1 MTLSKNKKEKWGNL
15 KTVKWIYSSLKK
27 YFPAV
32 ILIAVLTAVVSL
44 SAVLLA
50 LVSKDV
56 LDIATGTREGNI
68 FKSGFI
74 LFLIVVIQI
83 LISGFDTVFKTHVNT
98 KMNMLMRNKLFLKIS
113 QRKFSEVS
121 NYHSGDLL
129 NRMTS
134 DISVVVSGAVSIIP
148 NITSMITK
156 IVGGISALI
165 LLDKRVALLILVF
178 GISVP
183 AIGRLL
189 NKRYKY
195 LHKLCQKSEGE
206 TRSFMQECFA
216 NIAVLKVFSG
226 EKSFSKKLD
235 GFLNNNYRLSMK
247 RAGISAVTHLSLY
260 AFFTV
265 GYYAVLVWGADAIS
279 TGAITYG
286 TLMAFLQLV
295 QQLRAPMQNVSGI
308 LPQYYSMLSSAER
321 IIEVENGEY
330 DKQTDNE
337 KVSELKKNFN
347 SLEFK
352 NVDFSYKDEQVLKN
366 CSFSIEKGKVTALTG
381 ESGSGKS
388 TVFKLILGLYEAQ
401 SGEMTINGNIPVD
414 TSLRGVFTY
423 VPQGNMIL
431 SGTVREN
438 ITLCND
444 NVSKEKLI
452 QAAKAAC
459 IYDIIE
465 ELPDGFDTLL
475 TERGGGLSEGQIQR
489 ISIARA
495 LLTDSPVLLLDE
507 ATSALDE
514 ATETQVLDNIKAMNE
529 KTVLFITHRNTSLK
543 VCDKIIRVEN
553 KVFGVIKE

>member
-1 MTLSKNKKEKWGNL
+1 MISSKNKKESNI
-15 KTVKWIYSSLKK
+15 KTVKWIYSYVKR
-27 YFPAV
+27 YIPAV
-32 ILIAVLTAVVSL
+32 ILISVMMAVVSL

-50 LVSKDV
+50 LESKEV
-56 LDIATGTREGNI
+56 LDIATGTKQGNI
-68 FKSGFI
+68 IKAGII
-74 LFLIVVIQI
+74 LFIIVLVQI
-83 LISGFDTVFKTHVNT
+83 LISGIDTVYKTHVST
-98 KMNMLMRNKLFLKIS
+98 KLNMLLRNKLFLKIS
-113 QRKFSEVS
+113 RRKFSDVS
-121 NYHSGDLL
+121 KYHSGDLL

-134 DISVVVSGAVSIIP
+134 DISVVVSGVTNIIP
-148 NITSMITK
+148 SCVSMATK
-156 IVGGISALI
+156 IIGGISALI

-183 AIGRLL
+183 AVGRLL
-189 NKRYKY
+189 NKKYKY

-226 EKSFSKKLD
+226 QTSFSRKLD
-235 GFLNNNYRLSMK
+235 GLLDTNYRHSMK

-260 AFFTV
+260 AFFTI
-265 GYYAVLVWGADAIS
+265 GYYTVLVWGADAIS
-279 TGAITYG
+279 AGAISYG

-321 IIEVENGEY
+321 IIEIENGEY
-330 DKQTDNE
+330 DKLEDSE
-337 KVSELKKNFN
+337 KVTDLKKDFQ
-347 SLEFK
+347 SIEFK
-352 NVDFSYKDEQVLKN
+352 NVDFSYKDEGVLKN
-366 CSFSIEKGKVTALTG
+366 SSFSIEKGKITALTG

-388 TVFKLILGLYEAQ
+388 TVFKLLLGLYDADA
-401 SGEMTINGNIPVD
+401 GEITINNNIPLD
-414 TSLRGVFTY
+414 TSLRGVFAY

-438 ITLCND
+438 IALFN
-444 NVSKEKLI
+444 NNISEAELER
-452 QAAKAAC
+452 AAKAAC

-465 ELPDGFDTLL
+465 ELPDGFDTEL

-495 LLTDSPVLLLDE
+495 LLTDAPVLLLDE

-514 ATETQVLDNIKAMNE
+514 ATETEVLDNIKAMSD
-529 KTVLFITHRNTSLK
+529 KTVVFITHRNTSLK
-543 VCDKIIRVEN
+543 VCDKIIRVED
-553 KVFGVIKE
+553 KVFSVIKE

>member
-1 MTLSKNKKEKWGNL
+1 MISSKNKKESNI
-15 KTVKWIYSSLKK
+15 KTVKWIYSYVKR
-27 YFPAV
+27 YIPAV
-32 ILIAVLTAVVSL
+32 ILISVMMAVVSL

-50 LVSKDV
+50 LESKEV
-56 LDIATGTREGNI
+56 LDIATGTKQGNI
-68 FKSGFI
+68 IKAGII
-74 LFLIVVIQI
+74 LFIIVLVQI
-83 LISGFDTVFKTHVNT
+83 LISGIDTVYKTHVST
-98 KMNMLMRNKLFLKIS
+98 KLNMLLRNKLFLKIS
-113 QRKFSEVS
+113 RRKFSDVS
-121 NYHSGDLL
+121 KYHSGDLL

-134 DISVVVSGAVSIIP
+134 DISVVVSGVTNIIP
-148 NITSMITK
+148 NCVSMATK
-156 IVGGISALI
+156 IIGGISALI

-183 AIGRLL
+183 AVGRLL
-189 NKRYKY
+189 NKKYKY

-226 EKSFSKKLD
+226 QTSFSRKLD
-235 GFLNNNYRLSMK
+235 GLLDTNYRHSMK

-260 AFFTV
+260 AFFTI
-265 GYYAVLVWGADAIS
+265 GYYTVLVWGADAIS
-279 TGAITYG
+279 AGAISYG

-321 IIEVENGEY
+321 IIEIENGEY
-330 DKQTDNE
+330 DKLEDSE
-337 KVSELKKNFN
+337 KVTDLKKDFK
-347 SLEFK
+347 SIEFK
-352 NVDFSYKDEQVLKN
+352 NVDFSYKDEGVLKN
-366 CSFSIEKGKVTALTG
+366 SSFSIEKGKITALTG

-388 TVFKLILGLYEAQ
+388 TVFKLLLGLYDADA
-401 SGEMTINGNIPVD
+401 GEITINNNIPLD
-414 TSLRGVFTY
+414 TSLRGVFAY

-438 ITLCND
+438 IALFN
-444 NVSKEKLI
+444 NNISEAELER
-452 QAAKAAC
+452 AAKAAC

-465 ELPDGFDTLL
+465 ELPDGFDTEL

-495 LLTDSPVLLLDE
+495 LLTDAPVLLLDE

-514 ATETQVLDNIKAMNE
+514 ATETEVLDNIKAMSD
-529 KTVLFITHRNTSLK
+529 KTVVFITHRNTSLK
-543 VCDKIIRVEN
+543 VCDKIIRVED
-553 KVFGVIKE
+553 KVFNVIKE

>member
-1 MTLSKNKKEKWGNL
+1 MILSKNKKEKVSNI
-15 KTVKWIYSSLKK
+15 KTVKWIYSYTKRYL
-27 YFPAV
+27 PAV
-32 ILIAVLTAVVSL
+32 ILIAILSAVVSL
-44 SAVLLA
+44 SAVYLA

-56 LDIATGTREGNI
+56 LDIATGTAQGNI
-68 FKSGFI
+68 IKSGLI
-74 LFLIVVIQI
+74 LFAIVLIQI
-83 LISGFDTVFKTHVNT
+83 LISGFDTVFKAHINA
-98 KMNMLMRNKLFLKIS
+98 KISMSLRNRLFVKIS
-113 QRKFSEVS
+113 QRKFAEVS
-121 NYHSGDLL
+121 KYHSGDLL

-134 DISVVVSGAVSIIP
+134 DISVVVSGTVNIIP
-148 NITSMITK
+148 SVASMATK
-156 IVGGISALI
+156 IIGGISALI
-165 LLDKRVALLILVF
+165 LLDRRVALLILVF
-178 GISVP
+178 GLSVP
-183 AIGRLL
+183 AIGRIL
-189 NKRYKY
+189 NKRFKV

-216 NIAVLKVFSG
+216 NITVLKTFSG
-226 EKSFSKKLD
+226 EKAFSKKLD
-235 GFLNNNYRLSMK
+235 GLMNTNYGYIMK

-260 AFFTV
+260 AFFTI

-279 TGAITYG
+279 TGTITYG

-321 IIEVENGEY
+321 IMEIESGEY
-330 DKQTDNE
+330 DKQGDDE
-337 KVSELKKNFN
+337 KVSYLKENFS

-352 NVDFSYKDEQVLKN
+352 NVDFSYKDEGVLEN
-366 CSFSIEKGKVTALTG
+366 CNFSIQKGKITALTG

-388 TVFKLILGLYEAQ
+388 TVFKLILGLYEAH
-401 SGEMTINGNIPVD
+401 SGEMTVNESIPLD
-414 TSLRGVFTY
+414 TSIRGIFAY

-438 ITLCND
+438 IALCDENISD
-444 NVSKEKLI
+444 EELI
-452 QAAKAAC
+452 KAAKAAC
-459 IYDIIE
+459 IYDTIA
-465 ELPDGFDTLL
+465 ELPEGFDTVL

-495 LLTDSPVLLLDE
+495 LLTDAPVLLLDE

-514 ATETQVLDNIKAMNE
+514 ATETEVLANIKAMNE
-529 KTVLFITHRNTSLK
+529 KTVIFITHRNTSLK

>member
-1 MTLSKNKKEKWGNL
+1 MISSKNKKESNI
-15 KTVKWIYSSLKK
+15 KTVKWIYSYVKR
-27 YFPAV
+27 YIPAV
-32 ILIAVLTAVVSL
+32 ILISVMMAVVSL

-50 LVSKDV
+50 LESKEV
-56 LDIATGTREGNI
+56 LDIATGTKQGNI
-68 FKSGFI
+68 IKAGII
-74 LFLIVVIQI
+74 LFIIVLVQI
-83 LISGFDTVFKTHVNT
+83 LISGIDTVYKTHVST
-98 KMNMLMRNKLFLKIS
+98 KLNMLLRNKLFLKIS
-113 QRKFSEVS
+113 RRKFSDVS
-121 NYHSGDLL
+121 KYHSGDLL

-134 DISVVVSGAVSIIP
+134 DISVVVSGVTSIIP
-148 NITSMITK
+148 SCVSMATK
-156 IVGGISALI
+156 IIGGISALI

-183 AIGRLL
+183 AVGRLL
-189 NKRYKY
+189 NKKYKY

-226 EKSFSKKLD
+226 QTSFSRKLD
-235 GFLNNNYRLSMK
+235 GLLDTNYRHSMK

-260 AFFTV
+260 AFFTI
-265 GYYAVLVWGADAIS
+265 GYYTVLVWGADAIS
-279 TGAITYG
+279 AGAISYG

-321 IIEVENGEY
+321 IIEIENGEY
-330 DKQTDNE
+330 DKLEDSE
-337 KVSELKKNFN
+337 KVTDLKKDFK
-347 SLEFK
+347 SIEFK
-352 NVDFSYKDEQVLKN
+352 NVDFSYKDEGVLKN
-366 CSFSIEKGKVTALTG
+366 SSFSIEKGKITALTG

-388 TVFKLILGLYEAQ
+388 TVFKLLLGLYDADA
-401 SGEMTINGNIPVD
+401 GEITINNNIPLD
-414 TSLRGVFTY
+414 TSLRGVFAY

-438 ITLCND
+438 IALFN
-444 NVSKEKLI
+444 NNISEAELER
-452 QAAKAAC
+452 AAKAAC

-465 ELPDGFDTLL
+465 ELPDGFDTEL

-495 LLTDSPVLLLDE
+495 LLTDAPVLLLDE

-514 ATETQVLDNIKAMNE
+514 ATETEVLDNIKAMSD
-529 KTVLFITHRNTSLK
+529 KTVVFITHRNTSLK
-543 VCDKIIRVEN
+543 VCDKIIRVED
-553 KVFGVIKE
+553 KVFSVIKE